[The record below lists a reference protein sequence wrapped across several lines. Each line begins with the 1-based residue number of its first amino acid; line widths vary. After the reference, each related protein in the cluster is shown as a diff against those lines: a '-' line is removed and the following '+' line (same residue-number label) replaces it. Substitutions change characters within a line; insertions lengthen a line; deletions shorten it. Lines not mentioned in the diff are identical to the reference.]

1 MSMPVMQA
9 GANQKQTNIH
19 PAPNLIKTMKT
30 IRHTLASLTTA
41 AVVLAAGTAEAANRT
56 LILLQENS
64 GRSSLTDFLPD
75 YIQAQADAIV
85 DTFVETSESANFQ
98 SLASGSYQ
106 RFINLSDTNCTRAR
120 LLSTLITQSVD
131 GYTVDLAVLGHG
143 SSERLVLNSG
153 SLTGGLT
160 GNLRSMLTEARA
172 QRGAAFNFKL
182 RAVHMCNCFGSTLND
197 DWLAIGAQVSVGS
210 RRNNYMPEPMLSYFW
225 NGFVK
230 SDKRVSQA
238 SSDSYSS
245 SVPLWSVVPGYNTI
259 DPLSG
264 MTKIQES
271 LPIVAGNGNLIFKD
285 EMQLRLNE
293 SRTFTVQAN
302 RTHTF
307 PGIYLCAGQTYTYSA
322 TGTWR
327 NGNTIFAPAAT
338 NANGYVPGILDAA
351 RRHSSN
357 MMCLVGERFN
367 KSGDPLSFV
376 GGSGFR
382 IGASNTLA
390 ASGHGFLN
398 LYANDMLTAYGDNIG
413 SVTVTIRRVQ

>member
-1 MSMPVMQA
+1 MPVMPT
-9 GANQKQTNIH
+9 GAIRKQI
-19 PAPNLIKTMKT
+19 NLIQSMKT
-30 IRHTLASLTTA
+30 IRHTIASFTA
-41 AVVLAAGTAEAANRT
+41 AAAVLIAAGTVHAANRT

-64 GRSSLTDFLPD
+64 GRSALTDWLPED
-75 YIQAQADAIV
+75 IKTRANGIV
-85 DTFVETSESANFQ
+85 DAAVETSESANFQ
-98 SLASGSYQ
+98 NLASGSYQ
-106 RFINLSDTNCTRAR
+106 RFINLSDADCTRAR
-120 LLSTLITQSVD
+120 LLSALIAESVN

-143 SSERLVLNSG
+143 ESERLVLNSG

-160 GNLRSMLTEARA
+160 GNIRSMLTEARA
-172 QRGAAFNFKL
+172 QRGAAFTFKL
-182 RAVHMCNCFGSTLND
+182 RTVYMCNCFGSTLND

-210 RRNNYMPEPMLSYFW
+210 RRNNYMPEPMLSRFW

-230 SDKRVSQA
+230 GDQRVAQA
-238 SSDSYSS
+238 AGDSYASTI
-245 SVPLWSVVPGYNTI
+245 PLWSLVPGYNTV
-259 DPLSG
+259 DPESG
-264 MTKIQES
+264 MTRIQES
-271 LPIVAGNGNLIFKD
+271 QPLVAGNGNLIFRN

-293 SRTFTVQAN
+293 SRTFSIQAN

-307 PGIYLCAGQTYTYSA
+307 PGIHVCAGQTFTYRA

-338 NANGYVPGILDAA
+338 NANGYVPGVLDAA

-367 KSGDPLSFV
+367 KNGDVLSFI

-382 IGASNTLA
+382 IGASNTLT

-398 LYANDMLTAYGDNIG
+398 LFANDMLTAYGDNIG
-413 SVTVTIRRVQ
+413 SVTVTIRRTR